1 MAGSVPAGNPHIPQ
15 FPWRQ
20 GRDALQGSRLGYIV
34 LKSGYMSCWSVGLG
48 VVLGV
53 LVLLLCDG
61 AGSGLY
67 LDLYESDNGTSA
79 GLAHVGETVP
89 AAEMD
94 PIFIHVG
101 ANEITLPCKPAK
113 MDFVIGMNPTYN
125 WSLENEETHPLH
137 GNASLTLHEF
147 RAEDSGHYACTVSYS
162 KEGQHHT
169 KTFYHTVVGYHIR
182 AELQVL
188 LVFQSKSCDEAL
200 THGFL
205 KTLQEHLSN
214 VVSHLHCDLLFG
226 GASCFPTMEKPLDEF
241 SFQVELEVSPFG
253 KGWDK
258 SCCPKDDALGL
269 KCYHS
274 TVQTNLQQAKEAIT
288 TFMENN
294 KHFPLGEPVTSR
306 TSFVNTFFNFLESGK
321 CHKGYGQTEELQAHC
336 PDCCTLCPPGTY
348 SVTAVGNCA
357 LCPAGTYSL
366 NYGAT
371 ICIQCHHHWPTLHP
385 GARTAAECI
394 NTKVPPRRRFSV
406 LMVAFALPPLTCLCI
421 IVLCCYCF
429 RRHWQKRD
437 SSTNDGETKQLN
449 EATVLADD
457 KAILDS
463 QEDVSPLLP
472 PPSLEDPDNKGAMFP
487 PPSNLEMEPGGAIS
501 PPPVGPEEQ
510 PVIEDVVFPP
520 SSPVSDVESA

>member
-169 KTFYHTVVGYHIR
+169 KTFYHTVV
-182 AELQVL
+182 
-188 LVFQSKSCDEAL
+188 
-200 THGFL
+200 
-205 KTLQEHLSN
+205 
-214 VVSHLHCDLLFG
+214 
-226 GASCFPTMEKPLDEF
+226 
-241 SFQVELEVSPFG
+241 VSPFG

-336 PDCCTLCPPGTY
+336 PDCCSEWSRLCCFPSLPSPPCLYLPLCLTALCPPGTY